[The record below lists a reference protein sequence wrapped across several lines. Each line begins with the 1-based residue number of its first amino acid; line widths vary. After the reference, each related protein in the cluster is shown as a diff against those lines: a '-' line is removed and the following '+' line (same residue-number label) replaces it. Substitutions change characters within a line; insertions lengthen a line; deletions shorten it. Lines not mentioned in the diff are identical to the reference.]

1 MVHFGHANACRQ
13 SKAFGDVLVVG
24 VHSDEEITK
33 HKGPPVF
40 NEEERYK
47 MVKAIKWVDEVV
59 ENAPYVTTI
68 ETLDKYNCYFCVHGD
83 DITLT
88 ADGVDTYHIVKSNNR
103 YREVKRTQGVS
114 TTDLVGRMLLM
125 TKTHHEND
133 ETKLPSQLTATE
145 MGSSSNAGTFSPWT
159 RSCQFLATTNKIIQ
173 FADGREPKVIF
184 GILLFYP
191 R

>member
-13 SKAFGDVLVVG
+13 AKSLGDVLIVG
-24 VHSDEEITK
+24 VHSDAEITK

-40 NEEERYK
+40 NEQERYK
-47 MVKAIKWVDEVV
+47 MVRGIKWVDEVV

-68 ETLDKYNCYFCVHGD
+68 ETLDAHNCDFCVHGD

-88 ADGVDTYHIVKSNNR
+88 ADGVDTYHIVKEKNK

-125 TKTHHEND
+125 TKTHHEHD
-133 ETKLPSQLTATE
+133 ETKMPDKQQTRE
-145 MGSSSNAGTFSPWT
+145 MGQCDQSYSPVSYT
-159 RSCQFLATTNKIIQ
+159 HLTLPTICS
-173 FADGREPKVIF
+173 V
-184 GILLFYP
+184 
-191 R
+191 